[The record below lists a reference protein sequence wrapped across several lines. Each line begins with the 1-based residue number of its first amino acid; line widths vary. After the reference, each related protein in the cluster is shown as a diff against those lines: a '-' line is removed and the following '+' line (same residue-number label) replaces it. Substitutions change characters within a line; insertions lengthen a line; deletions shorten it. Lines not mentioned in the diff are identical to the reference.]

1 MNKKVQKMSLRSGSD
16 DDPWQTGQGP
26 LGWQI
31 RRSSHGWRPPT
42 DVLET
47 DEAYVVVVEVAGM
60 RGADFNVTFEGHIL
74 AIRGNRHDSNARK
87 AYHQMEID
95 YGEFITEVHV
105 HIPIEAAKIDASYS
119 DGFLR
124 IQLPKASPKKIE
136 IED

>member
-1 MNKKVQKMSLRSGSD
+1 MYEKDRKILLRSGSD
-16 DDPWQTGQGP
+16 DDPWQVGD

-47 DEAYVVVVEVAGM
+47 DDAYIVVVEIAGM

-74 AIRGNRHDSNARK
+74 TIRGSRNDSNERK

-95 YGEFITEVHV
+95 YGEFITEVHMHV
-105 HIPIEAAKIDASYS
+105 PITASAIDASYS

>member
-1 MNKKVQKMSLRSGSD
+1 MNKKDQKMSLRSGSD

-31 RRSSHGWRPPT
+31 RQSSHGWRPPT

-60 RGADFNVTFEGHIL
+60 RGSDFNVTFEGHIL

-105 HIPIEAAKIDASYS
+105 HIPIEAANIDASYS

-124 IQLPKASPKKIE
+124 IHLPKASPKKID

>member
-1 MNKKVQKMSLRSGSD
+1 MYKKEEELSLRSGSD
-16 DDPWQTGQGP
+16 DDPWQAGQSP

-31 RRSSHGWRPPT
+31 RRSSRGWRPPT

-60 RGADFNVTFEGHIL
+60 LGGDFNVTFEGHIL
-74 AIRGNRHDSNARK
+74 AIRGNRPDLNARK

-105 HIPIEAAKIDASYS
+105 HMPVEAAKIDASYS

-124 IQLPKASPKKIE
+124 IRLPKASPKKID

>member
-1 MNKKVQKMSLRSGSD
+1 MYEKDEKMSLRSGSE
-16 DDPWQTGQGP
+16 DDPWPAGQGS
-26 LGWQI
+26 LGWRI
-31 RRSSHGWRPPT
+31 NRGSNAWRPPT

-47 DEAYVVVVEVAGM
+47 DDAYVVVVEVAGM

-74 AIRGNRHDSNARK
+74 AIRGARQDSNVRK

-95 YGEFITEVHV
+95 YGDFITEVHV
-105 HIPIEAAKIDASYS
+105 HVPIESAKIDASYS

-124 IQLPKASPKKIE
+124 IHLPKASPKKIE

>member
-1 MNKKVQKMSLRSGSD
+1 MVEEYPKMNLRSSSE
-16 DDPWQTGQGP
+16 DDPWQVGD
-26 LGWQI
+26 LGWRI

-47 DEAYVVVVEVAGM
+47 EDAYLVVVEIAGM
-60 RGADFNVTFEGHIL
+60 RGADFTVTFEGHIRT
-74 AIRGNRHDSNARK
+74 IRGIRHDTNARK
-87 AYHQMEID
+87 AYHQLEID

-105 HIPIEAAKIDASYS
+105 HAPIAAADIDASYS